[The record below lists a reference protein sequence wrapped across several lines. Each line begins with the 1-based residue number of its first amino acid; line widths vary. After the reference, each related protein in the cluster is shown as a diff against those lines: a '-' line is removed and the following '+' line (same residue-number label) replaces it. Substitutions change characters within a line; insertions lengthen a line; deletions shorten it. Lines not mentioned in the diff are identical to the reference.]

1 MAAILNTAS
10 VVEIDCR
17 TEVKELRRGLL
28 NTFVIA
34 VTAMG
39 WLWFGYFLGRPW
51 GLSIDIIATL
61 SLWCASYLSYKLVDD
76 HLALSSWILLL
87 GFGLAIG
94 LIESIHPGWI
104 AMPFGVLGVIAGSA
118 LLGPGG
124 GLAIAI
130 MTWVAGS
137 VAQPFGPNMWQSAF
151 YDSADMLVLYLLVLG
166 ASSLANRPLSVA
178 VQSALTGWANAR
190 NALLEVRQRRGEIYR
205 ALRSL
210 EEATYRVERLN
221 NELIVA
227 QREAE
232 EARTTKARLLATVSH
247 EIRGPLHLILGFSKL
262 IALSPES
269 YGEALP
275 RTYRADI
282 QTVFR
287 SAQHLVDLVD
297 DILDLSQVE
306 AQRLPLVKKRLDLN
320 EDVIKKAVDVVQP
333 LVERKRLYLR
343 QEVESDLPCL
353 VGDEVRL
360 RQALLNL
367 LVNAVRFTRQGGITV
382 RASQRDEHVLVS
394 VQDTGPGIPPEDI
407 PNLFR
412 EFSRV
417 KLTDTA
423 EVEGSGLGLVIT
435 KHLVELHG
443 GRIWVDSQ
451 SGEGTTFYFT
461 IPLIGEQSA
470 AATIVEVGKVQRKAE
485 PHTTCLIVHDD
496 PRVIRLLARH
506 LEGHRVI
513 GLANEGEVVGT
524 TERLR
529 PRAIVTTAE
538 LAEQIHDQLLR
549 SSLDVPI
556 ISCGMPRLA
565 EDSRFEG
572 IAAYLTKPVAP
583 ESLVAVVSQLEHGD
597 ATTVLLVD
605 DDPDTVRLMQR
616 ALMAV
621 PHPCNILKAY
631 DGSEALRLM
640 RKTLPDI
647 VLLDLILPGIDG
659 TEVLARMRQD
669 KDLCKIPVV
678 IVSGR
683 DWMQDVVTLGTSM
696 RVHFPDAVGV
706 AAFARCLQALLGI
719 LKPRYL
725 GGPRAAGQPESISR
739 VQPASG
745 EQPRPPR
752 PAPAPA
758 G

>member
-1 MAAILNTAS
+1 MVAVSSTAS
-10 VVEIDCR
+10 AVEIDCR
-17 TEVKELRRGLL
+17 TEVRELRRGLL
-28 NTFVIA
+28 STLVITVA
-34 VTAMG
+34 AMG

-51 GLSIDIIATL
+51 RLSIDILPTL
-61 SLWCASYLSYKLVDD
+61 LLWCASFVTYKLLDE
-76 HLALSSWILLL
+76 HLALSSWVLLL
-87 GFGLAIG
+87 GFVLALG
-94 LIESIHPGWI
+94 LIETIHPHWI
-104 AMPFGVLGVIAGSA
+104 AAPFGVLGVIAGSA

-124 GLAIAI
+124 GLVIAI
-130 MTWVAGS
+130 MTWIAGS
-137 VAQPFGPNMWQSAF
+137 VAQPFGPNMWKATF
-151 YDSADMLVLYLLVLG
+151 YDSADMLVLYLFVLG
-166 ASSLANRPLSVA
+166 ASLLANRPLSVA
-178 VQSALTGWANAR
+178 IQSALTGWANAR

-210 EEATYRVERLN
+210 EEATYRIERLN

-232 EARTTKARLLATVSH
+232 EARATKARLLATVSH

-262 IALSPES
+262 MALSPES

-275 RTYRADI
+275 RTYRADV

-287 SAQHLVDLVD
+287 SAQHLVRLVD

-320 EDVIKKAVDVVQP
+320 EDVINKVVDVVQP
-333 LVERKRLYLR
+333 LAKRKGLYMH
-343 QEVESDLPCL
+343 QEVERDLPWL

-360 RQALLNL
+360 RQAFLNL

-382 RASQRDEHVLVS
+382 RASRRDDHVLVS
-394 VQDTGPGIPPEDI
+394 VRDTGPGIPPEDI

-417 KLTDTA
+417 RLTDMS
-423 EVEGSGLGLVIT
+423 EVGGSGLGLVIT

-451 SGEGTTFYFT
+451 SGEGTTFSFT
-461 IPLIGEQSA
+461 IPLLEERSA
-470 AATIVEVGKVQRKAE
+470 TATIEEVGQVRWEAE
-485 PHTTCLIVHDD
+485 PHTTYLIVHDD
-496 PRVIRLLARH
+496 PRVTKLLARYV
-506 LEGHRVI
+506 EGYRAI
-513 GLANEGEVVGT
+513 GLVDEDEVVGT
-524 TERLR
+524 AERLR

-538 LAEQIHDQLLR
+538 LAERIRGQLWR
-549 SSLDVPI
+549 SSLHVPI

-565 EDSRFEG
+565 KAPRFEG
-572 IAAYLTKPVAP
+572 IAAYLTKPLAP

-597 ATTVLLVD
+597 ETTVLLVD

-640 RKTLPDI
+640 RKALPDI

-669 KDLCKIPVV
+669 KDLCEIPVV

-683 DWMQDVVTLGTSM
+683 DWMEDGVTLGTSM
-696 RVHFPDAVGV
+696 RVHFPDPVGI
-706 AAFARCLQALLGI
+706 AAFARCLQSLLGI
-719 LKPRYL
+719 LKSRYL
-725 GGPRAAGQPESISR
+725 GDPRDPGQSESISLA
-739 VQPASG
+739 QPASG
-745 EQPRPPR
+745 ELPRPPR